1 MHTFLVVVI
10 LNANE
15 FVEKVGGV
23 QSLFFIIALV
33 SIMDIGFI
41 IDSW

>member
-1 MHTFLVVVI
+1 MYVHTFLVVVI

-23 QSLFFIIALV
+23 QNLFFIIV

>member
-23 QSLFFIIALV
+23 QSLFFIIV